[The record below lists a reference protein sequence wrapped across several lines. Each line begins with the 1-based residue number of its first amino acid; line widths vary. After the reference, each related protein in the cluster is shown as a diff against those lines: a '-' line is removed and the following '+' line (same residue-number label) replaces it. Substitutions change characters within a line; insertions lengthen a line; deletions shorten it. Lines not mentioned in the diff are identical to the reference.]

1 MYPHLTLLRCRSLAA
16 VLNVN
21 QQALQ
26 VLSENMMEGERGLRK
41 LKVCLLQELHVQE
54 EEHPGA
60 SMVRNE

>member
-1 MYPHLTLLRCRSLAA
+1 M
-16 VLNVN
+16 N